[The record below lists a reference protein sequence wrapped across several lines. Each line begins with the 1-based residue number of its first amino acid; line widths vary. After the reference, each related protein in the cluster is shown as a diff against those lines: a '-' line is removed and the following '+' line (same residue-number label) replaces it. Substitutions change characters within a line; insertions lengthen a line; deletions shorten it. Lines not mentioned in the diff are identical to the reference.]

1 MNFIMNDKL
10 ELMKPKAAHHAEG
23 QIPSQTRFMSKSHS
37 ERHLTMV
44 EKMVSILSSCS
55 RLNPVIL
62 QARLLFTRTL
72 WAARLLCM

>member
-1 MNFIMNDKL
+1 MNLIMNDKL
-10 ELMKPKAAHHAEG
+10 ELMNSKAACHAEG
-23 QIPSQTRFMSKSHS
+23 QIPSPTHSVSKSHS
-37 ERHLTMV
+37 KRHLTMV
-44 EKMVSILSSCS
+44 EKMVSILSSCG